1 MKTRSS
7 SGVGQKIDLEF
18 DVDSLRIRD
27 LAEDEAQQN
36 FGNSNSS
43 IYNSL
48 KKTSTVTDNESE
60 QPKELKMPD
69 PTKGNTVN
77 SISSDNTDQTK
88 LRDFLKNLD
97 DE

>member
-1 MKTRSS
+1 
-7 SGVGQKIDLEF
+7 
-18 DVDSLRIRD
+18 
-27 LAEDEAQQN
+27 
-36 FGNSNSS
+36 
-43 IYNSL
+43 L

-77 SISSDNTDQTK
+77 SISSENTDQTK